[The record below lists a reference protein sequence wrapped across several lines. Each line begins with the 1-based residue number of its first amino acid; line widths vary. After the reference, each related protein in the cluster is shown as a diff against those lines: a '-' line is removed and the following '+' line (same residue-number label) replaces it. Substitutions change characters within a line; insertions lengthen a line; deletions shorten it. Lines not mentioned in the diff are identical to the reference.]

1 MSNVRSHFPIPKV
14 EGLSANIKLRT
25 TRVALASEVRTYIFK
40 LLGRWFS
47 DDIDF
52 GNFPHFTIP
61 KHIKII
67 FKIYTYHNKHND
79 NWKWTNIDNIQTTK
93 IIDIV
98 HEIPFSA

>member
-61 KHIKII
+61 KHILPCAI
-67 FKIYTYHNKHND
+67 FQLSIYFPIPIDPNKHTY
-79 NWKWTNIDNIQTTK
+79 K
-93 IIDIV
+93 
-98 HEIPFSA
+98 